1 MNNSDLFLKLFGWL
15 SISLVGAYL
24 IDNVMILG
32 FDLPGAFSIFNN
44 FSLEGLFEL
53 FIYIVAALLTYFIVK
68 KSNLNFRSNSII
80 LHNFN
85 VYLIRAFFWIILI
98 IGLVDI
104 AIAFMRVEKIFEYF
118 FGKDIASNFSR
129 PVFVGMYFHVPLVVL
144 GFVIAKYTK
153 TIGFHWLSLLIVAS
167 ELLIVITRFVFS
179 YEQTFMG
186 DLVRYWYAGLFLFA
200 SAYTL
205 YEDGHVRVDIIY
217 QGLKEKTKNLV
228 NCFGSIFMGWTTS
241 IIIILIC
248 FYGKQSIV
256 NSPVANFEVTQQGS
270 VGMFIKYH
278 MAVFLAIFGITMLI
292 QFISYFFESIAD
304 YKNEKGKR
312 IIETSTSH

>member
-1 MNNSDLFLKLFGWL
+1 MNTSDLLLKLFGWL
-15 SISLVGAYL
+15 SISLVVAYL
-24 IDNVMILG
+24 IDNIMIVG
-32 FDLPGAFSIFNN
+32 FNLPGAFSIFKD
-44 FSLEGLFEL
+44 FSVVGLFEL
-53 FIYIVAALLTYFIVK
+53 FIYIIAGLATYFIVK
-68 KSNLNFRSNSII
+68 KSNLNFRNNSII

-85 VYLIRAFFWIILI
+85 VYLIRSFFWIILI

-104 AIAFMRVEKIFEYF
+104 SIAFMRVEKIFEF
-118 FGKDIASNFSR
+118 LFGKEIASNFSR
-129 PVFVGMYFHVPLVVL
+129 PVFVGLYFHVPLIII
-144 GFVIAKYTK
+144 GFVIAKFTK

-205 YEDGHVRVDIIY
+205 YEDGHVRVDILY

-228 NCFGSIFMGWTTS
+228 NCFGSILMGWSTS

-256 NSPVANFEVTQQGS
+256 NSPVANFEITQQGS

-278 MAVFLAIFGITMLI
+278 MAVFLAIFGVTMLI

>member
-1 MNNSDLFLKLFGWL
+1 
-15 SISLVGAYL
+15 
-24 IDNVMILG
+24 
-32 FDLPGAFSIFNN
+32 
-44 FSLEGLFEL
+44 
-53 FIYIVAALLTYFIVK
+53 
-68 KSNLNFRSNSII
+68 
-80 LHNFN
+80 
-85 VYLIRAFFWIILI
+85 
-98 IGLVDI
+98 
-104 AIAFMRVEKIFEYF
+104 MRVEKIFEF
-118 FGKDIASNFSR
+118 FLGKEISSNFSR
-129 PVFVGMYFHVPLVVL
+129 PVFVGMYFHIPLIIL
-144 GFVIAKYTK
+144 GFIIAKFTK

-228 NCFGSIFMGWTTS
+228 NCFGSILLGWSTS
-241 IIIILIC
+241 IVIILLC

-292 QFISYFFESIAD
+292 QFISYFLSQLLIIKMKKEKNCRNF
-304 YKNEKGKR
+304 YKSLIRYGIIIFSNTRNFNGNSSWVRLSSSLCPSR
-312 IIETSTSH
+312 ICNYINIISWFNGFFTRR

>member
-1 MNNSDLFLKLFGWL
+1 MNNSDLLLKLFGWL

-32 FDLPGAFSIFNN
+32 FDLPGAFSIFKN

-118 FGKDIASNFSR
+118 WAS
-129 PVFVGMYFHVPLVVL
+129 L
-144 GFVIAKYTK
+144 I
-153 TIGFHWLSLLIVAS
+153 LLN
-167 ELLIVITRFVFS
+167 
-179 YEQTFMG
+179 
-186 DLVRYWYAGLFLFA
+186 FLFF
-200 SAYTL
+200 L
-205 YEDGHVRVDIIY
+205 
-217 QGLKEKTKNLV
+217 QGFN
-228 NCFGSIFMGWTTS
+228 
-241 IIIILIC
+241 
-248 FYGKQSIV
+248 
-256 NSPVANFEVTQQGS
+256 NFE
-270 VGMFIKYH
+270 
-278 MAVFLAIFGITMLI
+278 
-292 QFISYFFESIAD
+292 
-304 YKNEKGKR
+304 
-312 IIETSTSH
+312 